1 MSAQFALMNSQS
13 QMSHQQLLLK
23 KMKSLEKILK
33 ETVVGYYTSLS
44 PSLLLLVEIQCSCHS
59 SLLSSSLAHLISLPP
74 LPFALMNLLQL
85 PSIVQLPVVI
95 RSSCTYFLDIQAPD
109 MFCSCHQHSSKFSKT
124 GIIKNCT
131 HIHTTLLYSFSLI
144 QFFIKVVYS
153 DRVLL
158 QSIFPGTNFAM
169 AIVQKKQEMKLGFR
183 NQRDN
188 KERGYGWLVLFMK
201 DRQTDR
207 QTRRGKEGRR
217 RRGEEKK
224 NTPEH
229 DSLPMWCRC
238 QDCDLS

>member
-1 MSAQFALMNSQS
+1 
-13 QMSHQQLLLK
+13 
-23 KMKSLEKILK
+23 
-33 ETVVGYYTSLS
+33 
-44 PSLLLLVEIQCSCHS
+44 
-59 SLLSSSLAHLISLPP
+59 
-74 LPFALMNLLQL
+74 
-85 PSIVQLPVVI
+85 
-95 RSSCTYFLDIQAPD
+95 
-109 MFCSCHQHSSKFSKT
+109 
-124 GIIKNCT
+124 
-131 HIHTTLLYSFSLI
+131 
-144 QFFIKVVYS
+144 VYS

-188 KERGYGWLVLFMK
+188 KERGFGWLVLFMK

-207 QTRRGKEGRR
+207 QTDKKGEGRKKKR
-217 RRGEEKK
+217 RRKI